1 MAVAY
6 RKAYMRETGKQLN
19 LRVTG
24 RTKLMAA
31 YKERKRH
38 SRGTDKKKSWVLGMF
53 SKKKLT

>member
-1 MAVAY
+1 
-6 RKAYMRETGKQLN
+6 MRETGKQLN